1 MLKAGI
7 KRRRTQRQITD
18 ERAEEILK
26 QQAIED
32 KLAKF
37 EELQSQLAEAKKEA
51 ENGKAATNI
60 LTDMINNGQ
69 AQVDENGNVSVMS
82 QVVGES
88 EMSQSS
94 QQPHQKQQNENSQG
108 FQI

>member
-1 MLKAGI
+1 M
-7 KRRRTQRQITD
+7 
-18 ERAEEILK
+18 
-26 QQAIED
+26 
-32 KLAKF
+32 AKF

-94 QQPHQKQQNENSQG
+94 QQPHQQQQNENS
-108 FQI
+108 

>member
-1 MLKAGI
+1 M
-7 KRRRTQRQITD
+7 
-18 ERAEEILK
+18 
-26 QQAIED
+26 
-32 KLAKF
+32 AKF

-51 ENGKAATNI
+51 ENGKVATYI

-94 QQPHQKQQNENSQG
+94 QQPHQQQQNENS
-108 FQI
+108 